1 MPIILQPSD
10 IDEAAEQEDMMLTA
24 AEEEYEATRYTPTEN
39 PQDLSNGG
47 TVNGIRVR
55 PSKDSNITI
64 GRANARQSWMWDG
77 TESLLPLSWDSDGKI
92 HNGAKYHFEK
102 RHCVC
107 CKFSGFR
114 GRHCPRCIASGCAYC
129 NGSSDP
135 KKIIPNFYPK
145 PELVPFPVKFY
156 GSIDCFL
163 PFCERR
169 GDKGFKTE
177 EDMRMHART
186 RHRMEYQ
193 THLEVQTANKGD
205 EMDILR
211 NELAEMRRVFMGQAN
226 IAAAEPPK
234 QAQSDRAKAARVAN
248 IAKAQAAKKAKKEA
262 QEQVGSIQ

>member
-1 MPIILQPSD
+1 MPNILEPSD
-10 IDEAAEQEDMMLTA
+10 IDQVAEQEDMMLTA
-24 AEEEYEATRYTPTEN
+24 AEEEYEATRYSPTEN

-47 TVNGIRVR
+47 TVNGIKVR
-55 PSKDSNITI
+55 PSKDHNITI
-64 GRANARQSWMWDG
+64 GRSNSRRAWMWDG
-77 TESLLPLSWDSDGKI
+77 TESLLPLGWDSDGKI

-114 GRHCPRCIASGCAYC
+114 GRHCPRCVASGCAYC

-135 KKIIPNFYPK
+135 KKIIPNFYPR
-145 PELVPFPVKFY
+145 PELVPYPVKFY

-211 NELAEMRRVFMGQAN
+211 NELAEMRHLVMSQSN
-226 IAAAEPPK
+226 IAVTETSK
-234 QAQSDRAKAARVAN
+234 QPQSDRAKAARVAN
-248 IAKAQAAKKAKKEA
+248 IGKAQAAKKAKKAEREA
-262 QEQVGSIQ
+262 ASSIQ